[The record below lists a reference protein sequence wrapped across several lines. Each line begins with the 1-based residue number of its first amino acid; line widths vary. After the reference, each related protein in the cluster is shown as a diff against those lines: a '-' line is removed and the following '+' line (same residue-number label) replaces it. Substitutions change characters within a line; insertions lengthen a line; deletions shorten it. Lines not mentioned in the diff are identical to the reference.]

1 MLPAWLSAQTVK
13 SPDGNLSVTFS
24 LNDKGTP
31 VYQVDYKGKTV
42 INPSTLGIELAE
54 ENSLMDMFRI
64 NKVTTSTF
72 DEKWQPVWGEEKEIR
87 NHYNE
92 LFIEMEKPSNGRYMN
107 LRFRVYNDGVGFRY
121 EFPQQKYLPYFV
133 VKAEHTQFAMVT
145 MIRRSMI
152 IRSLNSQKSGDCFR
166 VLLAVMLPRQ
176 SSRLLVCRLRFR

>member
-64 NKVTTSTF
+64 NKATTSTF
-72 DEKWQPVWGEEKEIR
+72 DENGSQYGVRRKKSVTIIMNFSLKWKS
-87 NHYNE
+87 
-92 LFIEMEKPSNGRYMN
+92 L
-107 LRFRVYNDGVGFRY
+107 L
-121 EFPQQKYLPYFV
+121 
-133 VKAEHTQFAMVT
+133 MVDT
-145 MIRRSMI
+145 
-152 IRSLNSQKSGDCFR
+152 
-166 VLLAVMLPRQ
+166 
-176 SSRLLVCRLRFR
+176 

>member
-1 MLPAWLSAQTVK
+1 MMKHTISLSEREGLLSILLLSLMMMLPAWLSAQTVK

-64 NKVTTSTF
+64 NKTSTSSF
-72 DEKWQPVWGEEKEIR
+72 DENWQPVWGEEKEIR

-92 LFIEMEKPSNGRYMN
+92 LFIEMEKPS
-107 LRFRVYNDGVGFRY
+107 
-121 EFPQQKYLPYFV
+121 
-133 VKAEHTQFAMVT
+133 MVDT
-145 MIRRSMI
+145 
-152 IRSLNSQKSGDCFR
+152 
-166 VLLAVMLPRQ
+166 
-176 SSRLLVCRLRFR
+176 